1 MHRQSPRTKGSK
13 KKKSMKKH
21 SFLRLGALGGILT
34 NSQTVMAWDRPVRA
48 WRTYLEDATYLAIE
62 FCARVHTDDGK
73 YGS

>member
-1 MHRQSPRTKGSK
+1 LSK

-34 NSQTVMAWDRPVRA
+34 NCQTVMAWDRPVRA
-48 WRTYLEDATYLAIE
+48 WAYIEGATYLAIE
-62 FCARVHTDDGK
+62 FGSIVHTDHGK